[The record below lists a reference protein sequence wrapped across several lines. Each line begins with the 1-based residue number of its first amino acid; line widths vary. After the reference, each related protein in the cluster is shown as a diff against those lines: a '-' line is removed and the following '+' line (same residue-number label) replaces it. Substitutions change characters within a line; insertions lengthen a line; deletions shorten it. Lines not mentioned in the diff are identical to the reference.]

1 MNADATLVDAKTGAV
16 ILRHPNLTTSVA
28 AVGGVIPTL
37 VVSAMEAGTDT
48 TDTLA
53 NNWGATYR
61 DWLLRRA

>member
-16 ILRHPNLTTSVA
+16 ILRHPNLIVSVA

-48 TDTLA
+48 TDTVA